1 MNEDKIITIITN
13 LKKFNNDLMDL
24 NIKYAEELEKM
35 QNMKKEL
42 MIYLDKVE
50 KSIPEGYVKNIRSI
64 FDEK

>member
-1 MNEDKIITIITN
+1 MNEDKVITIITN

-42 MIYLDKVE
+42 MLYLDKVQ
-50 KSIPEGYVKNIRSI
+50 SNIPEGYVMNIRSI